1 MTKFRTW
8 SDEDTDIARQM
19 LVNAEPSE
27 AFLAKLGRAETAA
40 RERIKR
46 VDSRAKVERRAT
58 AEGIIKAPP
67 QIVEDAMRRAR
78 APRSLTAIAFGDPAP
93 GFSALDRRNRT
104 EASL

>member
-8 SDEDTDIARQM
+8 TSEDTDIARQM
-19 LVNAEPSE
+19 FVNAEPSE
-27 AFLAKLGRAETAA
+27 AFLAKLGRPESAA

-46 VDSRAKVERRAT
+46 VDLRAKLERRVAATGLSRASAKAIEDAARRA
-58 AEGIIKAPP
+58 
-67 QIVEDAMRRAR
+67 V

-93 GFSALDRRNRT
+93 GFSMLDRRNRA